1 MIRDYEMELTVDGGH
16 DVSDIGNNATV
27 YGSRPYDLKAA
38 GVNVALGE
46 PLTFL
51 GQVLTADVDTATSI
65 AFTLVTDTDGA
76 GGTAVALHEPVVK
89 AIADLQ
95 VADGV
100 FYIAT
105 LPPGTAVKRYLTA
118 RMVSVGDPGGTGT
131 IKLWIVK
138 GSDALPYN
146 AGWDTTA
153 AP

>member
-27 YGSRPYDLKAA
+27 YGSRPYDCKAA

-46 PLTFL
+46 KLTML
-51 GQVLTADVDTATSI
+51 GQVLGADVDTATSI

-76 GGTAVALHEPVVK
+76 GAGAVALHEPVVK

-100 FYIAT
+100 FIIAVI
-105 LPPGTAVKRYLTA
+105 PGGTAVKRYLTA

-131 IKLWIVK
+131 VKVWLVK
-138 GSDALPYN
+138 GDVAIPYN
-146 AGWDTTA
+146 AGWNTTA